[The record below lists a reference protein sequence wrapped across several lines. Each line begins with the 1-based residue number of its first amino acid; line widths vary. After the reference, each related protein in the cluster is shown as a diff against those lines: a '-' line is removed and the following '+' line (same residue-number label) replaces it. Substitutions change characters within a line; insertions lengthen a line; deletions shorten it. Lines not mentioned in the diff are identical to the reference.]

1 MAITWARTG
10 AAAHAEAAKH
20 EKEQKQ
26 KLEQTRKMWRFGLKE
41 GMEGR
46 ITFVDGFLDPDGMV
60 DYFQYYEHHLMLNG
74 SWGHF
79 YTCIKEMEP
88 CPICEA
94 NDSSALVGALTVID
108 HSEYT
113 SKKGVTYK
121 DMVRLFIAKPTTLKQ
136 LQILGGKRGG
146 LAGCTFDVV
155 RSGDKSPGVGS
166 MFDFIEKQE
175 IEVLKKKYSRVDPET
190 KKSISFFVPA
200 DYAKECA
207 PLTVEEIH
215 QQIPTLASAAPV
227 GHVTAE
233 QKKALED
240 NL

>member
-1 MAITWARTG
+1 MTIKWARTG
-10 AAAHAEAAKH
+10 AAAHAEADKH
-20 EKEQKQ
+20 EKEQKI
-26 KLEQTRKMWRFGLKE
+26 KAEQNRKMWRFGLKD

-46 ITFVDGFLDPDGMV
+46 ITFIDGNLTSDGMV
-60 DYFQYYEHHLMLNG
+60 DYFLFYEHHLMLNG

-79 YTCIKEMEP
+79 YTCIKEIEP
-88 CPICEA
+88 CLICTA
-94 NDSSALVGALTVID
+94 NDSPSLVGAFTVID

-121 DMVRLFIAKPTTLKQ
+121 DTPKLFIAKPTTLKQ

-155 RSGDKSPGVGS
+155 RSGDKSPSVGS

-190 KKSISFFVPA
+190 KKSICFFVPA

-207 PLTVEEIH
+207 PLTAEEIR
-215 QQIPTLASAAPV
+215 QQIPTLASAAPT
-227 GHVTAE
+227 GHVTQA
-233 QKKALED
+233 QKSALDD

>member
-10 AAAHAEAAKH
+10 AAAHAEAEKH
-20 EKEQKQ
+20 EKEQKA
-26 KLEQTRKMWRFGLKE
+26 KAEQTRRVWRFGLKE

-46 ITFVDGFLDPDGMV
+46 ITFVDGLLGADGMV
-60 DYFQYYEHHLMLNG
+60 DYFLYYEHHLMLNG

-79 YTCIKEMEP
+79 YTCIKDMEP
-88 CPICEA
+88 CPICGA
-94 NDSSALVGALTVID
+94 NDSPALVGAFTVID
-108 HSEYT
+108 HTPYT
-113 SKKGVTYK
+113 SKKGVVYV
-121 DMVRLFIAKPTTLKQ
+121 DMPKLFIAKPTTLKQ

-175 IEVLKKKYSRVDPET
+175 IDVLKKKYSRVDPET
-190 KKSISFFVPA
+190 KKTICFFVPL
-200 DYAKECA
+200 DYTKECA
-207 PLTVEEIH
+207 PLSAEEIRKE
-215 QQIPTLASAAPV
+215 IPTLASAAPV
-227 GHVTAE
+227 GHVTSA
-233 QKKALED
+233 QKAALED